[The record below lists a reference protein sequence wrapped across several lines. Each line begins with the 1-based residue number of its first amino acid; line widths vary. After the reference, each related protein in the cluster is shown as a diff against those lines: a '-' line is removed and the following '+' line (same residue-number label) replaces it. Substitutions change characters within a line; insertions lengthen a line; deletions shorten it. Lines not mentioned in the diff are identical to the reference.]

1 MVYKFKKWGQE
12 TQRTAH
18 LVFDFKA
25 RSMACT
31 SFESLIQSEGVM
43 IDPLKPNKKIKVK
56 KEQHQVYKSYFKALP
71 EDKIEKNQNT
81 EDTKV

>member
-25 RSMACT
+25 RSMASA
-31 SFESLIQSEGVM
+31 SFADLI
-43 IDPLKPNKKIKVK
+43 
-56 KEQHQVYKSYFKALP
+56 
-71 EDKIEKNQNT
+71 
-81 EDTKV
+81 